1 MSADEDDYDE
11 FGMLGDNAAEA
22 GLTLR
27 TLPPVTRTSFTLS
40 DGQAVSALAWGDAQ
54 PELVLLH
61 GGGQNAHTWD
71 TVALALGRPL
81 LAIDL
86 PGHGHSAR
94 RGDRDYGPWRNAE
107 AVASVIEQA
116 APAAK
121 GVVGMSLGG
130 ATAIRLAATRPDLVR
145 RAVIVDVTPNSGV
158 RSRTMAPAERGA
170 VALVSG
176 PPTYESFAAMAAA
189 AVAASPNRPRSA
201 VERGVRHNARR
212 LPDGRWTWRYDLF
225 GERPASVADHTPLWA
240 DVSAITVPVLLVLGA
255 DSPFTSQE
263 DVAEFRRRLPA
274 ARVEVVPG
282 AGHAIQSDQ
291 PLALA
296 RLIEVFSSLPLN
308 HITKLYKVLV
318 MLRPDDHADQAP
330 DAAAVIVPATGARI
344 SYLTM
349 VEQSKRLANVFRE
362 HGLRP
367 GDHVAILMTN
377 LPEYFEVVWAA
388 RRAGYIYTAINWHL
402 TPGEVRYV
410 LENSES
416 KALIV
421 STELAERGRAGR
433 RRPAAAHPPA
443 AHRPGR
449 RRAGTTTAR
458 PSPRPGPRR
467 SGPNSR
473 ARRCSTP
480 RVRPGGRRESCTPR
494 STPAAGSATWPGTS
508 SGSTATDSARLP

>member
-1 MSADEDDYDE
+1 MSANVDDYDE

-22 GLTLR
+22 GLTLS
-27 TLPPVTRTSFTLS
+27 TLPSVSRMSFTLA
-40 DGQAVSALAWGDAQ
+40 DGQTVSALAWGDAQ
-54 PELVLLH
+54 PKLVLLH

-107 AVASVIEQA
+107 AVAAVIEQA

-158 RSRTMAPAERGA
+158 RSRAMSPADRGA

-176 PPTYESFAAMAAA
+176 PPVYESFAAMAAA
-189 AVAASPNRPRSA
+189 AVASSPNRPRSA

-225 GERPASVADHTPLWA
+225 GERPAAVGDHTGLWA
-240 DVSAITVPVLLVLGA
+240 DVSAITVPLLLVLGA
-255 DSPFTSQE
+255 DSQFTSAD

-274 ARVEVVPG
+274 ARVEIVPG

-296 RLIEVFSSLPLN
+296 RLIDEF
-308 HITKLYKVLV
+308 T
-318 MLRPDDHADQAP
+318 
-330 DAAAVIVPATGARI
+330 AV
-344 SYLTM
+344 
-349 VEQSKRLANVFRE
+349 
-362 HGLRP
+362 
-367 GDHVAILMTN
+367 
-377 LPEYFEVVWAA
+377 
-388 RRAGYIYTAINWHL
+388 
-402 TPGEVRYV
+402 
-410 LENSES
+410 ES
-416 KALIV
+416 D
-421 STELAERGRAGR
+421 
-433 RRPAAAHPPA
+433 
-443 AHRPGR
+443 
-449 RRAGTTTAR
+449 
-458 PSPRPGPRR
+458 
-467 SGPNSR
+467 N
-473 ARRCSTP
+473 
-480 RVRPGGRRESCTPR
+480 
-494 STPAAGSATWPGTS
+494 
-508 SGSTATDSARLP
+508 